1 MTRAVLLHG
10 FGADQL
16 TWAGVRPIL
25 THVDVASPD
34 LPGHGSA
41 LSDLGSGSLDDI
53 GMRLLNRLEHEPP
66 AWLVGHSLG
75 GGLALWL
82 AAKQPQRWKGLILIA
97 PLGLGQKADF
107 ARLIDYPKIKTEI
120 QMQEFLESLVYDRSL
135 IQNVFS
141 QYALEQ
147 LNTDGARPAME
158 RIAGQL
164 QNAETQVHDLLRR
177 IDRESLDITV
187 VWGTADTVLQPDK
200 SRIASLGKLIEIH
213 NVGHIPHVEAMKDVN
228 EILKA
233 KIR

>member
-16 TWAGVRPIL
+16 TWTGIRSIL

-41 LSDLGSGSLDDI
+41 LSDLGSGSLDDM
-53 GMRLLNRLEHEPP
+53 GTRLLNRLEDEPP

-82 AAKQPQRWKGLILIA
+82 AAQHPQRWKGLILLA
-97 PLGLGQKADF
+97 PLGLGQNTDF
-107 ARLIDYPKIKTEI
+107 ARLLDYPKIKTET
-120 QMQEFLESLVYDRSL
+120 QMQEFLESLVYDKSL
-135 IQNVFS
+135 IQSLFS
-141 QYALEQ
+141 QYTLDQ
-147 LNTDGARPAME
+147 LNVNGARLAME
-158 RIAGQL
+158 KIAGQL
-164 QNAETQVHDLLRR
+164 QSAETQVHDLLPQM
-177 IDRESLDITV
+177 DRESLDITV
-187 VWGTADTVLQPDK
+187 IWGTDDTVLQPEK
-200 SRIASLGKLIEIH
+200 SRIASLGQLTEIR

-228 EILKA
+228 GILKA